1 MLNPFV
7 ENVPILYPL
16 KICQNVISI
25 KLQSNFIEITLC
37 RGRFSV
43 IFTEYKMGTLAR
55 NELKSSRDYSV
66 LTKLWR
72 FLEIFYCKNYLK
84 NLWTHLTKWL
94 SKYGWHC
101 DHECITSIITYEI
114 PVKWKWQNR
123 HFWYF
128 FKYKFLCVRVV
139 DNTNKKIW
147 WGQIDWQL
155 KLELFSLIWWL
166 SVALQTV
173 W

>member
-16 KICQNVISI
+16 KICQSVISI

-66 LTKLWR
+66 LTKL
-72 FLEIFYCKNYLK
+72 
-84 NLWTHLTKWL
+84 
-94 SKYGWHC
+94 
-101 DHECITSIITYEI
+101 
-114 PVKWKWQNR
+114 
-123 HFWYF
+123 
-128 FKYKFLCVRVV
+128 
-139 DNTNKKIW
+139 
-147 WGQIDWQL
+147 
-155 KLELFSLIWWL
+155 
-166 SVALQTV
+166 
-173 W
+173 